1 MVEVVVTGLGAV
13 SPIGIGIDAVRSAL
27 AAGRSGVRRLP
38 RFAAPGFPV
47 PFGAEVADFDGRQH
61 VRPRKSLKVMS
72 REIQMAF
79 AAADQ
84 AFAAAGHAPHSLDPE
99 RLGVVFGS
107 DLIQPDPTETAAAF
121 AGCIADGGFE
131 FDRWGTAAMREI
143 QPLWMLKHLP
153 NMPACHIG
161 IAIDARGP
169 NNTITLG
176 DVSSLSA
183 LAEAKSMIERGAVD
197 AVLAGGTGSRLMPT
211 TMARNAAGEA
221 SVRGDDPEAAPR
233 PFEASRD
240 GEVFGEGAAAL
251 LLESAAAARRRQVP
265 ALAVLAGL
273 GASFGRD
280 DAVVS
285 DGAIRRALLHCLER
299 SGLSAVDVG
308 LVIAQ
313 GRSTQGADMAEAR
326 AIRDVCGDVP
336 VTAPSSY
343 YGSLGSGSG
352 AMASVL
358 AILALADGQ
367 IPPTRNYGR
376 PDPRCPLNIISEP
389 GRPLEKP
396 AVVVVS
402 HSTTGQAAAAAFV
415 RG

>member
-1 MVEVVVTGLGAV
+1 MVECVVTGLGVV
-13 SPIGIGIDAVRSAL
+13 SPIGIGVEAVRSAL
-27 AAGRSGVRRLP
+27 AAMRSGVRPLA
-38 RFAAPGFPV
+38 RFAADGFPV
-47 PFGAEVADFDGRQH
+47 PFGAEVADFDGRNH

-84 AFAAAGHAPHSLDPE
+84 AYASSGQGPHSIDPE
-99 RLGVVFGS
+99 RFGVVFGS

-121 AGCIADGGFE
+121 AGCIDDGE
-131 FDRWGTAAMREI
+131 FDFQRWGTAAMREI

-161 IAIDARGP
+161 IAVDARGP

-176 DVSSLSA
+176 DVSGLSA
-183 LAEAKSMIERGAVD
+183 LAEVKSMIERGAVD
-197 AVLAGGTGSRLMPT
+197 AAIAGGTGSRLMPT

-221 SVRGDDPEAAPR
+221 SVRGDDPPAAPR

-251 LLESAAAARRRQVP
+251 MLESRASARRRQ
-265 ALAVLAGL
+265 AAATAKLAGV

-280 DAVVS
+280 GPAIS
-285 DGAIRRALLHCLER
+285 EAAIRRAMLRALEQA
-299 SGLSAVDVG
+299 GLAAADVG

-313 GRSTQGADMAEAR
+313 GRSTQAADTAEAR
-326 AIRDVCGDVP
+326 AIREVCGEVA

-358 AILALADGQ
+358 AVLAIIDGR
-367 IPPTRNYGR
+367 IPPTRNYDR
-376 PDPRCPLNIISEP
+376 PDPRCPLNIMTEP
-389 GRPLEKP
+389 GRALEKP
-396 AVVVVS
+396 AVLVVS
-402 HSTTGQAAAAAFV
+402 HSTTGQAAAAVFT
-415 RG
+415 RE

>member
-1 MVEVVVTGLGAV
+1 MVEVVVTGLGVV
-13 SPIGIGIDAVRSAL
+13 SPIGIGLDAVRAAL
-27 AAGRSGVRRLP
+27 AAGRSGVRRLA
-38 RFAAPGFPV
+38 RYAADGFPV
-47 PFGAEVADFDGRQH
+47 PFGAEVADFDGRDH

-84 AFAAAGHAPHSLDPE
+84 AYAAAGLPLRPIDPE

-121 AGCIADGGFE
+121 AGCIDDGAFE

-153 NMPACHIG
+153 NMPACHVG

-183 LAEAKSMIERGAVD
+183 IAEAKGVIQRD
-197 AVLAGGTGSRLMPT
+197 AADAALAGGTGSRLMPT

-221 SVRGDDPEAAPR
+221 SVRSDDPAAAPR

-251 LLESAAAARRRQVP
+251 VLESRDSARRRQAAP
-265 ALAVLAGL
+265 LARVAGL
-273 GASFGRD
+273 GASFGRESGVIS
-280 DAVVS
+280 DA
-285 DGAIRRALLHCLER
+285 ALRRAILRALEQA
-299 SGLSAVDVG
+299 GLAAADIG
-308 LVIAQ
+308 LVFAQ
-313 GRSTQGADMAEAR
+313 GRSTQAADVAEAR
-326 AIRDVCGDVP
+326 AIRDVLGDVP

-352 AMASVL
+352 AMASML
-358 AILALADGQ
+358 AIMTLVDGR
-367 IPPTRNYGR
+367 IPATRNYDR
-376 PDPRCPLNIISEP
+376 PDPRCPLNIVTETDRS
-389 GRPLEKP
+389 LEKP

-402 HSTTGQAAAAAFV
+402 HSTTGQAAAAVFT
-415 RG
+415 RD

>member
-1 MVEVVVTGLGAV
+1 MVEVVVTGLGVV
-13 SPIGIGIDAVRSAL
+13 SPIGIGVDAVRAAL
-27 AAGRSGVRRLP
+27 AAGRSGVRRLD
-38 RFAAPGFPV
+38 RYAAEGFPV
-47 PFGAEVADFDGRQH
+47 PFGAEVADFDGRDH

-84 AFAAAGHAPHSLDPE
+84 AYASAGHGPRSVDPE
-99 RLGVVFGS
+99 RFGVVFGS

-121 AGCIADGGFE
+121 AGCIDGGGFE
-131 FDRWGTAAMREI
+131 FRRWGDAAMREI

-183 LAEAKSMIERGAVD
+183 IAEAKGMIEREAAD
-197 AVLAGGTGSRLMPT
+197 AALVGGTGSRLMPT

-221 SVRGDDPEAAPR
+221 SVRSGDPAAAPR

-240 GEVFGEGAAAL
+240 GEVFGEGAAVLA
-251 LLESAAAARRRQVP
+251 LESRDAARRRGV
-265 ALAVLAGL
+265 AVLARVAGL
-273 GASFGRD
+273 GASFGREGSS
-280 DAVVS
+280 VS
-285 DGAIRRALLHCLER
+285 DSAIRRAILRAIEQA
-299 SGLSAVDVG
+299 GLTVADIG
-308 LVIAQ
+308 LVVAQ
-313 GRSTQGADMAEAR
+313 GRSTQTADVAEAR
-326 AIRDVCGDVP
+326 AIRDALGDVP

-352 AMASVL
+352 AMASLL
-358 AILALADGQ
+358 AILTLIDGQ
-367 IPPTRNYGR
+367 IPATRNYDH
-376 PDPRCPLNIISEP
+376 PDPRCPLNIITSS
-389 GRPLEKP
+389 GRALEKP
-396 AVVVVS
+396 AVLVVS
-402 HSTTGQAAAAAFV
+402 HSITGQAAAAVFT
-415 RG
+415 RE

>member
-1 MVEVVVTGLGAV
+1 MVEVVVTGLGVV
-13 SPIGIGIDAVRSAL
+13 SPIGIGVDAVRAAL
-27 AAGRSGVRRLP
+27 AARKSGVRRLA
-38 RFAAPGFPV
+38 RYAAVGFPV
-47 PFGAEVADFDGRQH
+47 PFGAEVADFEGREH

-84 AFAAAGHAPHSLDPE
+84 AYVASGHAPHSIDPE
-99 RLGVVFGS
+99 RFGVVFGS

-121 AGCIADGGFE
+121 AGCIDEGNFE
-131 FDRWGTAAMREI
+131 FGLWGDAAMREI

-183 LAEAKSMIERGAVD
+183 LAEAKGVIERGAAD
-197 AVLAGGTGSRLMPT
+197 AALAGGTGSRLMPT

-221 SVRGDDPEAAPR
+221 SVRSDVPPAAPR
-233 PFEASRD
+233 PFEAGRD
-240 GEVFGEGAAAL
+240 GEVFGEGAAAM
-251 LLESAAAARRRQVP
+251 LLETRASAARRQ
-265 ALAVLAGL
+265 ATTLAKVAGV

-280 DAVVS
+280 EGLISYA
-285 DGAIRRALLHCLER
+285 AICRALHRCLEQ
-299 SGLSAVDVG
+299 SGLTSGDVG

-313 GRSTQGADMAEAR
+313 GRSTQTADMAEAR
-326 AIRDVCGDVP
+326 AIREVLGEVP

-343 YGSLGSGSG
+343 YGTLGSGSG
-352 AMASVL
+352 AMASLL
-358 AILALADGQ
+358 AILALVDGI
-367 IPPTRNYGR
+367 IPATRNYDR
-376 PDPRCPLNIISEP
+376 PDPRCPLNIVSET

-402 HSTTGQAAAAAFV
+402 YSTTGQAAAAAFV
-415 RG
+415 RD

>member
-1 MVEVVVTGLGAV
+1 MVEVVVTGLGVV
-13 SPIGIGIDAVRSAL
+13 SPIGIGVDAVRSAL
-27 AAGRSGVRRLP
+27 SARRSGVRRIP
-38 RFAAPGFPV
+38 RYAAREFPV
-47 PFGAEVADFDGRQH
+47 SFGAEVADFDGRDH

-84 AFAAAGHAPHSLDPE
+84 AYAAAGHAPNTIDPE
-99 RLGVVFGS
+99 RFGVVFGS

-121 AGCIADGGFE
+121 AGCIEDGNFDFE
-131 FDRWGTAAMREI
+131 RWGTAAMREI

-161 IAIDARGP
+161 IAVDARGP

-183 LAEAKSMIERGAVD
+183 LAESKGMIDRGAVD
-197 AVLAGGTGSRLMPT
+197 AVIAGGTGSRLMPT

-221 SVRGDDPEAAPR
+221 SVRSDDPPAAPR

-251 LLESAAAARRRQVP
+251 LLESAAAARRRQVAP
-265 ALAVLAGL
+265 LARLAGL

-280 DAVVS
+280 ESAVS
-285 DGAIRRALLHCLER
+285 DAAIGRAVERALAQA
-299 SGLSAVDVG
+299 GLTAADVG

-313 GRSTQGADMAEAR
+313 GRSTQAADVAEAR
-326 AIRDVCGDVP
+326 AIRAIFGDAP

-352 AMASVL
+352 AMAGVL
-358 AILALADGQ
+358 AVLALVDRR
-367 IPPTRNYGR
+367 IPATLNYEK
-376 PDPRCPLNIISEP
+376 PDPNCPLHIVTSAA
-389 GRPLEKP
+389 PLEKP
-396 AVVVVS
+396 AVVVIS
-402 HSTTGQAAAAAFV
+402 HSTTGQAAAAVFT
-415 RG
+415 RD